1 MFSPQGAGRYLR
13 LLRKGRCPA
22 LSAAGFFILSK
33 DGITFYYNVYDIAP
47 YVMGPVKI
55 TLPYEMMQ
63 HLLSDETM
71 ALNDVRNP

>member
-1 MFSPQGAGRYLR
+1 MRQ
-13 LLRKGRCPA
+13 
-22 LSAAGFFILSK
+22 
-33 DGITFYYNVYDIAP
+33 TFYYNVYDIAP